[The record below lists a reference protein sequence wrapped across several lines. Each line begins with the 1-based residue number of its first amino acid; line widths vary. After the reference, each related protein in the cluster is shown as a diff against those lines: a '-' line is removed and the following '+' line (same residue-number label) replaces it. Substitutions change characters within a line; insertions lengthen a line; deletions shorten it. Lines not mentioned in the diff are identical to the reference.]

1 MVSRDDIFE
10 KIHTAT
16 VSTAH
21 TAIKGTPVC
30 IINPRAIVYMK
41 DNSMAKIVCPYCE
54 SPFDTKKGLSSHID
68 RLHAG
73 TGVLEGDVRRVF
85 E

>member
-1 MVSRDDIFE
+1 
-10 KIHTAT
+10 
-16 VSTAH
+16 VSTAY

-54 SPFDTKKGLSSHID
+54 SPFDTKAGLSSHID

-73 TGVLEGDVRRVF
+73 TGVLEGDVRRMF

>member
-1 MVSRDDIFE
+1 
-10 KIHTAT
+10 
-16 VSTAH
+16 
-21 TAIKGTPVC
+21 
-30 IINPRAIVYMK
+30 MK

-54 SPFDTKKGLSSHID
+54 SPFDTKGGLSSHID

-73 TGVLEGDVRRVF
+73 TGVLEGDVRRMF